1 MVSVKGLSWLS
12 PLTRGGE
19 ASSSSPPSPCVYMVQ
34 LDTIFRLWQHVDL
47 PEWGPAWQA
56 PLSPPPQK
64 KGTAKGLH
72 RPRSNESPAEPRQQ
86 RKVPLAH
93 R

>member
-56 PLSPPPQK
+56 PLSPPPK
-64 KGTAKGLH
+64 KKAQRRAYTDPGAMRAQL
-72 RPRSNESPAEPRQQ
+72 NPASRG
-86 RKVPLAH
+86 KSL
-93 R
+93 